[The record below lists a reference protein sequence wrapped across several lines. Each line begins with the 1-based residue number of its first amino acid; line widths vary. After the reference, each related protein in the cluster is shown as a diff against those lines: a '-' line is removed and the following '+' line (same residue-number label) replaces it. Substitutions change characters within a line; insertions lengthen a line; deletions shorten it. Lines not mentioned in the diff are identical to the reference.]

1 VQSGFLLVAIWI
13 KISAFPMMR
22 ILPITLRACCLLVS
36 SAPLLCLAQ
45 VQQSWVSRYLGAGN
59 YQHLSSGP
67 VLGSNGVVYIAGYM
81 NDSLGDP
88 QFVTVKYDAAGN
100 EQWAVPYNGAP
111 LQPDT
116 ASAIKMTSDG
126 SVVVTGRSGPDTASE
141 FATIQYSPAGT
152 EVWSRR
158 YNAGLDSDQPTV
170 MAVDQADNIYVA
182 GATSSLSGDSDI
194 VTVKYATEGTQ
205 QGTQQWTATFA
216 GLSGQI
222 ETVSGIAVDGSG
234 NVYITGRSQAG
245 ADWDYYVVK
254 YSAGGT
260 QLWVGRYNG
269 PLRQFDSPAA
279 ILVDAQGS
287 VYVSGTSLGQSVEG
301 ATRFE
306 LATVKFDAAGNQVWT
321 ARYIPPGAENAEIQG
336 GMAFDPAGNLLLLAY
351 LHGASEQECA
361 LIKYDPNGNRVWTA
375 RYNAGAGQFDA
386 GYALAI
392 DASTNTY
399 VAAVSEDPAG
409 WRFATLKFDSAGNRL
424 WAAKFIPDGI
434 FDVPVG
440 IAVNP
445 GGDVYVA
452 GQSRYFEGPGGF
464 VTIKYIQTAPPSSAP
479 RIQTQPAS
487 QSAPGGTNVTFSVSA
502 TGAPPLSFQWRHNGQ
517 ILPDATNSSLILFDL
532 TLENSGQYSVEV
544 TNQVGS
550 VATPEAELRV
560 LITPR
565 ITSQPEEQFAFAG
578 TEAFFS
584 VSVYGSEPFQFQWLH
599 NGTQVS
605 GSSQRLTLTNL
616 TVADAGDYQ
625 VVVSNE
631 SGAVTSAV
639 VRLTVSRQAQQDWTD
654 IYDGPGHSTDA
665 NPLVKVDAAGNVYVA
680 GTSEG
685 DSTGADFTIIKYS
698 PSGARLWTARH
709 PAATNS
715 VENLFAMALDAT
727 GNVWVTGTT
736 ALPGMGRDVLTA
748 KYSPGGVLQ
757 WTAQFGTAELFD
769 AAYAI
774 AVDEAGNAYITGQT
788 GEDFL
793 TIKYDGGGHQLWAA
807 TFNGTGNSTDTA
819 RSIAVSGTNVYVTG
833 SSWNGSNLDFMTVK
847 YDGQGNLLWNV
858 PYDAGGSD
866 SAVALAIDPLG
877 NILVAGNS
885 YGTVTYDKYGSDYVV
900 LKYDAAGHRMWSA
913 RYDGF
918 MHAEDYPTALT
929 VDGDGNVYVT
939 GHSDYESPDSAVR
952 QFATLKYNSA
962 GQELWRAW
970 HISRQFDGSRSLV
983 IDAEGN
989 VYITSLASGSFSGRD
1004 IAFIKYDALGNL
1016 VLTAHYN
1023 GAENSDDTPSALAVD
1038 SAGNIYVTGT
1048 SFSLSDNGLD
1058 FVLIKYRQNSVLG
1071 LPRITSVPQGAV
1083 ISFGSN
1089 ITFSVTATGEEPLS
1103 YQWRFDGQNIDGATN
1118 STLVITQAG
1127 FEHSGSYSVR
1137 VANVHGRV
1145 VSPETALVVQA
1156 PPSILSQPQTQIVA
1170 AGSTVSF
1177 SVVVDGSTPLFHEW
1191 FFNGSSLGNAGQRTL
1206 VLRNVQPSSA
1216 GTYEVL
1222 TTNRAGAVRSSPAR
1236 LVVTTLAQQAWEMQ
1250 YNGPAQSGDS
1260 PRAMAVGPDGSVI
1273 VTGLSL
1279 GNGADYATIKY
1290 DTSGNQMWVARYN
1303 GPESGHD
1310 FSTAVAVGGD
1320 GNVYVT
1326 GASWGGASALDIAT
1340 IKYNPDGNQEW
1351 AVRFNSPD
1359 NLNDTGSAIAVD
1371 ANGNVYVTGASI
1383 VGANNSDFIT
1393 IKYNS
1398 SGTQL
1403 WAHRY
1408 DGPGHGYD
1416 EAVAMALDS
1425 AGRAYVTG
1433 TSTQTDGHT
1442 DFATI
1447 KYETNGTP
1455 LWVARYTRA
1464 AGSDQT
1470 AVQLRL
1476 DQTGN
1481 VYVAGDTY
1489 DTSGYPDYALVKYSA
1504 TGSQL
1509 WAVRY
1514 DNPDHYY
1521 DYVSDLIVDPSGN
1534 AYITGTS
1541 HPLGQPSIYLT
1552 IKFGPAGE
1560 RLWLA
1565 SFTGQYDGSD
1575 VPGALAFDS
1584 AGQVCVTG
1592 TIFNGDNFDIA
1603 TVCYETNGN
1612 RRWMA
1617 NYAGQGNQTDTSVA
1631 IATDQFGNVFVTGSS
1646 LSNNESD
1653 FVTLKYGQQNLTGV
1667 PVMVDPPQDRLVP
1680 LGESTSFSV
1689 SAAGRPPLT
1698 YRWSFENRIIGEG
1711 EGLSTMALSNITA
1724 TAAGY
1729 YTVEV
1734 FNDLGSVVSPMAEL
1748 RLTGPVIPRFGFV
1761 GMTNGSLRVVVLAE
1775 SGFVYRL
1782 DASSDLR
1789 NWFMVATNYNQN
1801 SSIEFN
1807 EPFTGTRRY
1816 YRAVKLP

>member
-1 VQSGFLLVAIWI
+1 VQSGFLLVAIWN

-22 ILPITLRACCLLVS
+22 ILPITLRACCLLFS
-36 SAPLLCLAQ
+36 SAPLLCTAQ
-45 VQQSWVSRYLGAGN
+45 VQESWVSRYLGPGN

-67 VLGSNGVVYIAGYM
+67 ILGSNGVVYILGYM
-81 NDSLGDP
+81 NDALGDP

-111 LQPDT
+111 MQPDI
-116 ASAIKMTSDG
+116 ASAIKITSDG
-126 SVVVTGRSGPDTASE
+126 HVVVTGRSGPDTASE
-141 FATIQYSPAGT
+141 FATIQYSPAGA

-158 YNAGLDSDQPTV
+158 SNAGLDSDQPTV
-170 MAVDQADNIYVA
+170 MAVDAGGNVYVA
-182 GATSSLSGDSDI
+182 GATSSLTGNSDV
-194 VTVKYATEGTQ
+194 VTVKYASG
-205 QGTQQWTATFA
+205 GTQQWTATFA
-216 GLSGQI
+216 GASGQM
-222 ETVSGIAVDGSG
+222 ETVNGIAVDGNG
-234 NVYITGRSQAG
+234 NAYITGRSQAG

-254 YSAGGT
+254 YSSDGT
-260 QLWVGRYNG
+260 QLWTARYNG

-279 ILVDAQGS
+279 ILVDPGGS
-287 VYVSGTSLGQSVEG
+287 VYVSGTSLGQSVGG

-306 LATVKFDAAGNQVWT
+306 LATVKFDAAGNQAWA

-336 GMAFDPAGNLLLLAY
+336 GVAFDPAGNLLLLAY
-351 LHGASEQECA
+351 LHGAAEQECA
-361 LIKYDPNGNRVWTA
+361 LIKYDPNGNRLWTA
-375 RYNAGAGQFDA
+375 RYNAGPGRYDA

-392 DASTNTY
+392 DAATNTY
-399 VAAVSEDPAG
+399 VAAVSEDPEG
-409 WRFATLKFDSAGNRL
+409 WRFATLKFDSSGNRL
-424 WAAKFIPDGI
+424 WATKFVPDGI

-440 IAVNP
+440 IAVNS

-464 VTIKYIQTAPPSSAP
+464 LTIKYIQTASPSNGP
-479 RIQTQPAS
+479 RIQSQPANQTAS
-487 QSAPGGTNVTFSVSA
+487 GGTNVTFSVSA

-517 ILPDATNSSLILFDL
+517 VLPDATNSWLSLSNL
-532 TLENSGQYSVEV
+532 TLEDSGQYSVEV
-544 TNQVGS
+544 TNQIGS
-550 VATPEAELRV
+550 VASPEAELRV
-560 LITPR
+560 LITPS

-584 VSVYGSEPFQFQWLH
+584 VSVYGSEPFQFQWFR
-599 NGTQVS
+599 NATQV
-605 GSSQRLTLTNL
+605 GGNSQRLTLTNL
-616 TVADAGDYQ
+616 TVGDAGDYR

-631 SGAVTSAV
+631 SGAVTSV
-639 VRLTVSRQAQQDWTD
+639 VARLTVSRQAQQDWVD
-654 IYDGPGHSTDA
+654 IYDGPGHSIDA
-665 NPLVKVDAAGNVYVA
+665 NPLVKVDAAGNVYVG
-680 GTSEG
+680 GTSVG
-685 DSTGADFTIIKYS
+685 DSSGPDFVIIKYS

-709 PAATNS
+709 SAATNS
-715 VENLFAMALDAT
+715 VENLFAIALDAA

-736 ALPGMGRDVLTA
+736 ALPEMERDAVTI
-748 KYSPGGVLQ
+748 KYSPGGVLL
-757 WTAQFGTAELFD
+757 WAAQFGSAELFD

-774 AVDEAGNAYITGQT
+774 AIDETGNAYVAGQT

-819 RSIAVSGTNVYVTG
+819 RSIAVTGTNVYVTG
-833 SSWNGSNLDFMTVK
+833 SSWNGSNLDFMTLK
-847 YDGQGNLLWNV
+847 YDEQGNLLWNV

-866 SAVALAIDPLG
+866 SAVALAIDPGG
-877 NILVAGNS
+877 NILVTGNS

-900 LKYDAAGHRMWSA
+900 LKYDAGGRRLWSA

-918 MHAEDYPTALT
+918 MHAEDYPTALA

-952 QFATLKYNSA
+952 QFATLKYDPA
-962 GQELWRAW
+962 GHELWRAW
-970 HISRQFDGSRSLV
+970 HVSRQYDGSRSLV
-983 IDAEGN
+983 VDAEGN

-1023 GAENSDDTPSALAVD
+1023 GAENSDDTPSTLAVD
-1038 SAGNIYVTGT
+1038 PAGNIYVTGT
-1048 SFSLSDNGLD
+1048 SFGLSDTGLD
-1058 FVLIKYRQNSVLG
+1058 FVLVKYRQNSVAG
-1071 LPRITSVPQGAV
+1071 VPRITSVPQGAV
-1083 ISFGSN
+1083 ISYGSN
-1089 ITFSVTATGEEPLS
+1089 ITFSVAATGEEPLS

-1118 STLVITQAG
+1118 STLVIAQAG

-1145 VSPETALVVQA
+1145 VSPEAILVVQA

-1177 SVVVDGSTPLFHEW
+1177 SVVVDGSTPLFHQW
-1191 FFNGSSLGNAGQRTL
+1191 FFNDVPISNAVQRTL
-1206 VLRNVQPSSA
+1206 VLRNVQPGSA
-1216 GTYEVL
+1216 GRYDVV
-1222 TTNRAGAVRSSPAR
+1222 TTNRAGTVRSSPAR
-1236 LVVTTLAQQAWEMQ
+1236 LVVTTLAQQSWEMH
-1250 YNGPAQSGDS
+1250 YNGPAQAGDS

-1279 GNGADYATIKY
+1279 GDGADYATIKY
-1290 DTSGNQMWVARYN
+1290 DTSGNQVWVARYN

-1310 FSTAVAVGGD
+1310 FPSGLVVDGS

-1326 GASWGGASALDIAT
+1326 GASWGGTSALDIAT
-1340 IKYNPDGNQEW
+1340 VKYDADGQQEW

-1359 NLNDTGSAIAVD
+1359 NFNDSGSAIAVD
-1371 ANGNVYVTGASI
+1371 TNGNVYVTGASV

-1408 DGPGHGYD
+1408 DGPGHAYD
-1416 EAVAMALDS
+1416 EAVAIAVDS

-1433 TSTQTDGHT
+1433 TSSQSNGHT

-1455 LWVARYTRA
+1455 LWVARYSRA

-1470 AVQLRL
+1470 AVRLRV
-1476 DQTGN
+1476 DQAGN
-1481 VYVAGDTY
+1481 VYVAGVTY
-1489 DTSGYPDYALVKYSA
+1489 DVNGNPDYALVKYSA
-1504 TGSQL
+1504 AGFQL
-1509 WAVRY
+1509 WATRY
-1514 DNPDHYY
+1514 DNPDHWY
-1521 DYVSDLIVDPSGN
+1521 DYLSDLIVDPLGN
-1534 AYITGTS
+1534 VYITGTS
-1541 HPLGQPSIYLT
+1541 HPLGQAAVYLT
-1552 IKFGPAGE
+1552 IKFSPDGE

-1575 VPGALAFDS
+1575 VPGALTFDS
-1584 AGQVCVTG
+1584 TGHICVTG
-1592 TIFNGDNFDIA
+1592 TISNGDNFDIG
-1603 TVCYETNGN
+1603 TVCYDTNGN
-1612 RRWMA
+1612 RRWTA
-1617 NYAGQGNQTDTSVA
+1617 NHAGLGNQTDTAVA
-1631 IATDQFGNVFVTGSS
+1631 IGADQFGNVFVTGSS
-1646 LSNNESD
+1646 LSNSESD
-1653 FVTLKYGQQNLTGV
+1653 FITLKYAQQNVTGA
-1667 PVMVDPPQDRLVP
+1667 PVIVDPPQNRLVP

-1689 SAAGRPPLT
+1689 SAAGNAPLT
-1698 YRWSFENRIIGEG
+1698 YRWSFKNRIIGEG
-1711 EGLSTMALSNITA
+1711 EGLSAIGLSNVTES
-1724 TAAGY
+1724 AAGY

-1734 FNDLGSVVSPMAEL
+1734 FDELGSVVSPIAEL

-1761 GMTNGSLRVVVLAE
+1761 GITNGSLRVVVLAE

-1782 DASSDLR
+1782 DASLDLR
-1789 NWFMVATNYNQN
+1789 NWFVVATNYNQN